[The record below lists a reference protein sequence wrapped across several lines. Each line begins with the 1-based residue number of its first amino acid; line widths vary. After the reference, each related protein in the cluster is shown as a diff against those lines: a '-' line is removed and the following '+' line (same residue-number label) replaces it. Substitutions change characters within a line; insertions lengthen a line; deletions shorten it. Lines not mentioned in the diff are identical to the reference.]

1 MIMFV
6 LSASLFLS
14 ASLITV
20 NAQILPQ
27 NNDSTTAQSSLASI
41 DNPYGLRI
49 TDPAKD
55 EIVFIDGTNYFDSDG
70 KKLTLSGFSVADNG
84 NLTGCDV
91 SVITNNA
98 FPYQSANATGP
109 QGDKDFS
116 KWSYTF
122 SSNYANLHEG
132 SNKITSKLTCESG
145 QARAHYSINVTGV
158 IFNGT
163 FPQSQKPEGV
173 ETGTLSV
180 EILSPKNGET
190 VNIDSPITINGS
202 SSYPQDYDCEVLL
215 ATGNPD
221 AEVIAPT
228 SSNNSNFKKTLAK
241 GMNGSGD
248 YRNWSL
254 VVEPGTTNLKNG
266 SQSLTAKLQCYSP
279 LSAVKLA
286 KVNVVAALPQLDLSV
301 LSVEIL
307 SPKNGET
314 VNIDS
319 PITINGSSSYPQDYD
334 CEVLLA
340 AGSSAER
347 IAPTSSNN
355 SNFKKTLAK
364 GMNGSGD
371 YRNWSLVV
379 EPGTTNL
386 KNGSQSL
393 TAKLQCYSPLSA
405 VKLAK
410 VNVVAI
416 LPPPA
421 ELKTMDVSIDKIGQG
436 LNQRIIIGANDA
448 TTDDALEGTTITG
461 SINDQKFSGST
472 DADGKYSTSI
482 PTNLLESGDTITVST
497 TVTKEGYKLKK
508 TSTSFE
514 GTPINAETGTA
525 TPSPSAEGD
534 EAKSEADLADR
545 IFEDVQKQLSDQ
557 GINIPLPFG

>member
-1 MIMFV
+1 MSHSLVYKILFIFI

-14 ASLITV
+14 AGLVTA

-27 NNDSTTAQSSLASI
+27 NNDSTTAQSSLAPI

-55 EIVFIDGTNYFDSDG
+55 ETIFINGTNYFDSKG
-70 KKLTLSGFSVADNG
+70 KKLTLSGFSVADNR

-91 SVITNNA
+91 SVVTNNV
-98 FPYQSANATGP
+98 FPYQAANATGP

-116 KWSYTF
+116 AWSYTF

-163 FPQSQKPEGV
+163 FPQSQKPEDV
-173 ETGTLSV
+173 ETGALSV

-190 VNIDSPITINGS
+190 VNIDSAITINGS
-202 SSYPQDYDCEVLL
+202 SNYPQDYDCEVLL
-215 ATGNPD
+215 AAGNS
-221 AEVIAPT
+221 AERIAPT

-241 GMNGSGD
+241 GVNGSGD

-286 KVNVVAALPQLDLSV
+286 KVNV
-301 LSVEIL
+301 E
-307 SPKNGET
+307 
-314 VNIDS
+314 
-319 PITINGSSSYPQDYD
+319 
-334 CEVLLA
+334 
-340 AGSSAER
+340 
-347 IAPTSSNN
+347 
-355 SNFKKTLAK
+355 
-364 GMNGSGD
+364 
-371 YRNWSLVV
+371 
-379 EPGTTNL
+379 
-386 KNGSQSL
+386 
-393 TAKLQCYSPLSA
+393 A
-405 VKLAK
+405 V
-410 VNVVAI
+410 

-421 ELKTMDVSIDKIGQG
+421 EMKTMDVSIDKVGQG
-436 LNQRIIIGANDA
+436 LNQRIIIEANDA
-448 TTDDALEGTTITG
+448 TTNDALEGTTITG

-472 DADGKYSTSI
+472 DAGGKYSTSI

-514 GTPINAETGTA
+514 GTPISAETGTV
-525 TPSPSAEGD
+525 TPSPSPEGD